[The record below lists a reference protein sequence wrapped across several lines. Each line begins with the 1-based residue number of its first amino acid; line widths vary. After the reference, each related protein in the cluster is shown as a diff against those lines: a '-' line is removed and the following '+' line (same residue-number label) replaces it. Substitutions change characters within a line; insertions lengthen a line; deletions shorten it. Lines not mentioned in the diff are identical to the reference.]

1 MDIENYVA
9 ECERQLNDT
18 SSYKRLENNPT
29 QKNKKLVN
37 DTIEQF
43 KNNKFIIQ
51 LTQERRSFMQHEKIH
66 KRTTQAD
73 KSSV

>member
-1 MDIENYVA
+1 MDIENYVT

-29 QKNKKLVN
+29 QKNRKLVS

-51 LTQERRSFMQHEKIH
+51 LTQERRSFM
-66 KRTTQAD
+66 
-73 KSSV
+73 